1 MQDNAIQDK
10 IRDVL
15 KDPPEEWQ
23 RKVNQFAATDAGKLT
38 LGTLGVWAL
47 WRLALP
53 SKQNQIPDIT
63 ERHASNT

>member
-1 MQDNAIQDK
+1 MQDK

-15 KDPPEEWQ
+15 KDPPEEWR
-23 RKVNQFAATDAGKLT
+23 RKVEQFAATDAGKLT

-53 SKQNQIPDIT
+53 SEQNQIPDT
-63 ERHASNT
+63 TQRHEND